1 MADETLNQAQ
11 KEEILRRLRRIEGQ
25 MRGIQRMVLE
35 ERTCESIVTQVMAAR
50 AALDKAGLQIMS
62 HHIERCLG
70 DPSESR
76 AQLDRIISFFLKFAG
91 APPEGLVEAED
102 SQQP

>member
-1 MADETLNQAQ
+1 MTDETLNKAQ

-25 MRGIQRMVLE
+25 MRGIQRMVIE
-35 ERTCESIVTQVMAAR
+35 ERTCESIVTQLMAVR
-50 AALDKAGLQIMS
+50 AALDKAGLQVMS

-70 DPSESR
+70 DQTGQNSR

-91 APPEGLVEAED
+91 APPEDVVELED
-102 SQQP
+102 S